1 MSSAANLD
9 EYISSLERNIK
20 NDNRSSRSGEGNAAY
35 SKDEILAKLQKK
47 YEFAQI
53 LTSVGRQKEAVEYF
67 REAFLGFYEVKDNSI
82 WTKYYCSVGA
92 QYAAGI
98 LQLDH

>member
-1 MSSAANLD
+1 MCSAANLD

-20 NDNRSSRSGEGNAAY
+20 SDNRSSRSGEGNAAY
-35 SKDEILAKLQKK
+35 SMEEALAKLQKK

-67 REAFLGFYEVKDNSI
+67 REAFSGLNEVKDNNI

-92 QYAAGI
+92 QYAAGS
-98 LQLDH
+98 L